1 MKTEFGHELPV
12 FLPGLART
20 HGSSD
25 HLCIGGR
32 KKRESG
38 GETQENR
45 CKDDPHCSTTCSM
58 AQSAAIFRT
67 QEVNVAKIKTGFSL
81 TFFAFP
87 GFPGNSPASA
97 P

>member
-45 CKDDPHCSTTCSM
+45 YKDDPHCSTTCSM

-67 QEVNVAKIKTGFSL
+67 QGVNVAKLKRD
-81 TFFAFP
+81 FP
-87 GFPGNSPASA
+87 
-97 P
+97 